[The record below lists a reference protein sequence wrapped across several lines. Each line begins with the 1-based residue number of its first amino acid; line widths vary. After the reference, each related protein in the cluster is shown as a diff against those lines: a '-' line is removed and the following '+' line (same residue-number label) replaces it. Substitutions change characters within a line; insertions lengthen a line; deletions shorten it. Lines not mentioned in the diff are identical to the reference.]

1 MPTTNEF
8 FENAA
13 IVERIVSG
21 GQTGVDQGA
30 LLAAIDLQ
38 IEHGGWC
45 PKGRIC
51 EDGQI
56 SLRFQLKECHSS
68 KYSIRTEQ
76 NVIDSDGT
84 LILYR
89 NRLSAGSALTRRMA
103 IKQRRP
109 LEMVDFSIGY
119 DFAQV
124 RNWLIAN
131 EVKSLYIA
139 GPRECSEPGICQQVH
154 GFLHELLAP

>member
-56 SLRFQLKECHSS
+56 SLRFQLKESHSS

-76 NVIDSDGT
+76 NVIRLRRHVDPVPKSAIRRYGT
-84 LILYR
+84 DTAHDNQAPPPAGNGQLFDWLRRRTGQTLANRERSKKLEYR
-89 NRLSAGSALTRRMA
+89 GTA
-103 IKQRRP
+103 
-109 LEMVDFSIGY
+109 
-119 DFAQV
+119 
-124 RNWLIAN
+124 
-131 EVKSLYIA
+131 
-139 GPRECSEPGICQQVH
+139 
-154 GFLHELLAP
+154 